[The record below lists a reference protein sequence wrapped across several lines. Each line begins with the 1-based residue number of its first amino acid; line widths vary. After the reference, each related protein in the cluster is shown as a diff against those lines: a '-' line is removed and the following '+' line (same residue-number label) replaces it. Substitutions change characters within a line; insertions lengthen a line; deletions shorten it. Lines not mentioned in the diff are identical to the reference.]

1 MSACSFR
8 YRIDPEA
15 GLALAELEGVVTGG
29 DMLDAAQT
37 LHADP
42 DWHDGFDVLWDCSR
56 VTKHLVGPEDVGPLL
71 IEETGTG
78 CGHDAL
84 VENERLGDTMIS
96 EMLTGFLRRRGK
108 PAGVFHTRAEA
119 LKAIGR
125 EELPPSLRD
134 DTTSASSSVS

>member
-1 MSACSFR
+1 MTTPSSASFH

-15 GLALAELEGVVTGG
+15 GLALAEFSGVVSGRDMLEG
-29 DMLDAAQT
+29 ART

-42 DWHDGFDVLWDCSR
+42 DWQDGYDVIWDCSQ

-71 IEETGTG
+71 IEETDAG

-84 VENERLGDTMIS
+84 VENAHLGDTMIS

-108 PAGVFHTRAEA
+108 PAGVFRTRAEA
-119 LKAIGR
+119 LSSLKRDA
-125 EELPPSLRD
+125 LPASLTADSR
-134 DTTSASSSVS
+134 